1 MLILAGSDGGND
13 LGRVG
18 DNLEDIV
25 LDFLYVLARIPC

>member
-13 LGRVG
+13 LGRVC

-25 LDFLYVLARIPC
+25 LDLLYVLARIPC